1 MYTFT
6 VNGKIREQKVYEF
19 KVNIKRLMLGLTP
32 ACLEYSLLRDDASEN
47 LYNLKITWLREE
59 SRNEFLKSE
68 EYRYLISLFRILGIV
83 ESQTVGISDILIPE
97 T

>member
-6 VNGKIREQKVYEF
+6 VKGIIKEQKVYEF

-32 ACLEYSLLRDDASEN
+32 DFKEYSLSRDDTSKN
-47 LYNLKITWLREE
+47 LYNLRIIWLQEN
-59 SRNEFLKSE
+59 SRKEFLKSE
-68 EYRYLISLFRILGIV
+68 DYRYLISLFKILGII
-83 ESQTVGISDILIPE
+83 ESQTVGQSDILISE